1 MANLPGRLPIVAIVG
16 PTASGKTALSLDL
29 AERLDGEIINA
40 DSMQFYRGMD
50 IGTAKLPIDERRGIA
65 HHLIDIM
72 DVRDEAS
79 VAQFQAD
86 ARRAIGEIRTR
97 GRTPI
102 LVGGSGLY
110 VRAALDVLELPP
122 TAPDVRARLE
132 SEAETRGIA
141 ALRTRLHEVDP
152 ASAAKLTDNRRII
165 RALEV
170 FEITGRTFT
179 SFMPQREYAAPAVQI
194 GVTLDREVLHERI
207 NQRVLDMARGG
218 LLEEVA
224 FLAGQG
230 LREGSTAPHAIGYRQ
245 FLAVLDGQ
253 LSEPEAIESTQ
264 LATRQFAKRQ
274 LTWFRA
280 DPRVT
285 WFNPL
290 EHLRAASV
298 TANVTDSAEAAIRHS
313 ARGNDRLEA

>member
-86 ARRAIGEIRTR
+86 ARRAIEEIQAR

-122 TAPDVRARLE
+122 TDPDVRARLE
-132 SEAETRGIA
+132 SEAESRGIA
-141 ALRTRLHEVDP
+141 ALLARLHEVDP

-224 FLAGQG
+224 ALEGQG

-264 LATRQFAKRQ
+264 RATRQFAKRQ

-290 EHLRAASV
+290 DHRAAASV
-298 TANVTDSAEAAIRHS
+298 TESAEAAIRH
-313 ARGNDRLEA
+313 ATTTGTGRQR